1 MNFIQVASLIAV
13 FQSCFVSI
21 QLWTHERGRYWKN
34 KILSFYMLILA
45 LLIFTAYTV
54 TDPVAGFF
62 IPYHKII
69 FFVNL
74 LAYLIGPLLYFY
86 LKGNLTDNF
95 RFQRKDILHFIPFI
109 IMMILSIIFIL
120 PQNHFVTWQYKPRI
134 YNTTF
139 LLSFNL
145 VYFIMAMRLLKK
157 KKSKKNIETK
167 VMWLLLVSFIVLW
180 LIQLNFL
187 VILNFFRIYKYC
199 PHMTSLYSICA
210 FLFINLIAFFA
221 SRKSEF
227 YNQLK
232 RYEISSLQKSEI
244 NLYKLKLIHLMEK
257 NKPYLNQSLSL
268 LDLANQL
275 ALPHRELSQVINESF
290 NQNFYDFINSYRI
303 DDFERIL
310 DNGSN
315 SKKTILEIAYEVG
328 FNSKSAFNRAFK
340 KQTGITPKE
349 YKKSIHRSKRS
360 NQKAV

>member
-1 MNFIQVASLIAV
+1 
-13 FQSCFVSI
+13 
-21 QLWTHERGRYWKN
+21 
-34 KILSFYMLILA
+34 
-45 LLIFTAYTV
+45 
-54 TDPVAGFF
+54 
-62 IPYHKII
+62 
-69 FFVNL
+69 
-74 LAYLIGPLLYFY
+74 
-86 LKGNLTDNF
+86 
-95 RFQRKDILHFIPFI
+95 
-109 IMMILSIIFIL
+109 
-120 PQNHFVTWQYKPRI
+120 
-134 YNTTF
+134 
-139 LLSFNL
+139 
-145 VYFIMAMRLLKK
+145 
-157 KKSKKNIETK
+157 
-167 VMWLLLVSFIVLW
+167 
-180 LIQLNFL
+180 
-187 VILNFFRIYKYC
+187 
-199 PHMTSLYSICA
+199 MTSLYSICA